1 MSFSYREQWDVLS
14 KIVLTEG
21 QTKNISCPFCGG
33 NNKLSISKTLDG
45 VVLWN
50 CYRASCSSR
59 GSRQGK
65 RTAASLSRAL
75 NSPLQPQ
82 VINHRVTP
90 LPAITKNFKNDPT
103 ALEYV
108 TTNNCLE
115 AYDSNY
121 INIRYAPAEKR
132 VLFYNK
138 DETGCVGRSM
148 ANHQAKWWS
157 YGDCAGGI
165 SVGSGPTVVLVE
177 DVASACS
184 VSRLPNH
191 VGLAL
196 LGTNITEQIKNTV
209 KDYTKVYIVLDNDA
223 SKKAILLAKSLTGS
237 VTVRL
242 TKRDLKYLTKE
253 QIERLLV

>member
-1 MSFSYREQWDVLS
+1 MSFSYREQWEVLS
-14 KIVLTEG
+14 KVALTEG

-33 NNKLSISKTLDG
+33 SNKLSISKTLEG
-45 VVLWN
+45 VTLWN

-65 RTAASLSRAL
+65 RTSESLSRAL
-75 NSPLQPQ
+75 NSPTQPQ

-90 LPAITKNFKNDPT
+90 LPSVTKGFRNDPT
-103 ALEYV
+103 AYQYILD
-108 TTNNCLE
+108 NNCVE

-132 VLFYNK
+132 VLFYNNT
-138 DETGCVGRSM
+138 ETGCVGRSM
-148 ANHQAKWWS
+148 ANHRSKWWS
-157 YGDCAGGI
+157 YGDCQGGI
-165 SVGSGPTVVLVE
+165 AVGNGSTAVLVE

-196 LGTNITEQIKNTV
+196 LGTNITEHIKNTV
-209 KDYTKVYIVLDNDA
+209 RQYDNVYIVLDNDA
-223 SKKAILLAKSLTGS
+223 SKKAILLAKTLTGKVS
-237 VTVRL
+237 VRL
-242 TKRDLKYLTKE
+242 TKRDLKYLNVDQLE
-253 QIERLLV
+253 ELL